1 MDGLLVVDK
10 PVGPT
15 SHDVVAR
22 VRRITGERRIGHTGT
37 LDPRASGVLPLVLGR
52 ATRLARFLAAADK
65 SYTAVVRLGVA
76 TDTYDADGRPVGGP
90 YTGPGPD
97 RVAIEGA
104 LEGFRGTFFQRPP
117 AFSAKKVSGV
127 RSYRTARQE
136 RAASDAASSAEPPP
150 AVEVTVFDL
159 RLIEANG
166 FTVKLSVT
174 CSSGFYVR
182 TLAHDLGQRLGC
194 GGHLAELERTRS
206 GDLPLSEATPLEQL
220 ERDPA
225 VAGSMLIPMARILTG
240 LPAATLTEEGAR
252 RARHGR
258 TLGDAEV
265 ATRTPAEGPVTRLLD
280 PAGDLVG
287 IAESRGGRLL
297 HPVVILM

>member
-22 VRRITGERRIGHTGT
+22 VRRATGERRIGHTGT

-52 ATRLARFLAAADK
+52 ATRLARFLTAADK
-65 SYTAVVRLGVA
+65 SYTAVIRLGIA
-76 TDTYDADGRPVGGP
+76 TDTYDADGRPVGEP
-90 YTGPGPD
+90 YTGRPPD
-97 RVAIEGA
+97 RVAIERT
-104 LEGFRGTFFQRPP
+104 LETFRGTSLQQPP
-117 AFSAKKVSGV
+117 AFSAKKIAGV
-127 RSYRTARQE
+127 RSYRTARAQ
-136 RAASDAASSAEPPP
+136 RTASGGSSAVEPPP
-150 AVEVTVFDL
+150 AVEVTVFEL
-159 RLIEANG
+159 QLIDVGDFQVE
-166 FTVKLSVT
+166 LSLT

-194 GGHLAELERTRS
+194 GGHLAELRRTRS
-206 GDLPLSEATPLEQL
+206 GDLPLSEATPLEQI
-220 ERDPA
+220 ERDPGA
-225 VAGSMLIPMARILTG
+225 AASALIPTARMLTG
-240 LPAATLTEEGAR
+240 LPAATLSDDGVR

-258 TLGDAEV
+258 TLGDAEIT
-265 ATRTPAEGPVTRLLD
+265 TRTAPAGAVTRLLD

-287 IAESRGGRLL
+287 IAENSGAGLL

>member
-15 SHDVVAR
+15 SHDVVER
-22 VRRITGERRIGHTGT
+22 VRSATGERRIGHTGT

-65 SYTAVVRLGVA
+65 SYTAVIRLGAA
-76 TDTYDADGRPVGGP
+76 TDTYDADGQLSGEPYAGP
-90 YTGPGPD
+90 PPD
-97 RVAIEGA
+97 RAAIERA
-104 LEGFRGTFFQRPP
+104 LEGFQGTFLQQPP

-127 RSYRTARQE
+127 RSYRAAREQ
-136 RAASDAASSAEPPP
+136 RASGRPGQAETPPP
-150 AVEVTVFDL
+150 VEVTVFDL
-159 RLIEANG
+159 RLIAASDFNVELA
-166 FTVKLSVT
+166 VT

-194 GGHLAELERTRS
+194 GGHLAGLRRTRS
-206 GDLPLSEATPLEQL
+206 GDLPLEQATALEKI
-220 ERDPA
+220 ERH
-225 VAGSMLIPMARILTG
+225 AGAAAAALIPMARMLTS
-240 LPAATLTEEGAR
+240 LPAATLTEEGVR

-258 TLGDAEV
+258 MLGDAEI
-265 ATRTPAEGPVTRLLD
+265 AARTASEGAVTRLLD

-287 IAESRGGRLL
+287 IAETRRAGLL

>member
-22 VRRITGERRIGHTGT
+22 VRRATGERRIGHTGT

-52 ATRLARFLAAADK
+52 ATRLARFLTAADK
-65 SYTAVVRLGVA
+65 SYTAVIRLGIA
-76 TDTYDADGRPVGGP
+76 TDTYDADGRPVGEP
-90 YTGPGPD
+90 YTGPPPD
-97 RVAIEGA
+97 RVAIERT
-104 LEGFRGTFFQRPP
+104 LETFRGTFFQQPP

-127 RSYRTARQE
+127 RSYRTAREQ
-136 RAASDAASSAEPPP
+136 RAASGGSSPAEPPP
-150 AVEVTVFDL
+150 AVEVTVFEL
-159 RLIEANG
+159 RLTDVSDFRVA
-166 FTVKLSVT
+166 LSLT

-194 GGHLAELERTRS
+194 GGHLAELRRTRS
-206 GDLPLSEATPLEQL
+206 GDLSLREATPLEHI
-220 ERDPA
+220 ERDPGA
-225 VAGSMLIPMARILTG
+225 VGSALIPTARMLTG
-240 LPAATLTEEGAR
+240 LPAATLTDDGVR

-258 TLGDAEV
+258 TLGDAEIT
-265 ATRTPAEGPVTRLLD
+265 TRTAPAAAVTRLLD

-287 IAESRGGRLL
+287 IAETSGAGLL

>member
-15 SHDVVAR
+15 SHDVVER
-22 VRRITGERRIGHTGT
+22 VRRATGERRIGHTGT

-65 SYTAVVRLGVA
+65 SYTAVIRLGAA
-76 TDTYDADGRPVGGP
+76 TDTYDADGQLSGDP
-90 YTGPGPD
+90 YTGPPPD
-97 RVAIEGA
+97 RAAIERA
-104 LEGFRGTFFQRPP
+104 LEGFQGRFLQQPP

-127 RSYRTARQE
+127 RSYRAAREQ
-136 RAASDAASSAEPPP
+136 RARGGAGQAGTPP

-159 RLIEANG
+159 RLIAASDLNVELA
-166 FTVKLSVT
+166 VT

-194 GGHLAELERTRS
+194 GGHLAGLRRTRS
-206 GDLPLSEATPLEQL
+206 GDLPLEQATALEKI
-220 ERDPA
+220 ERH
-225 VAGSMLIPMARILTG
+225 AGAAAAALIPTARMLTS
-240 LPAATLTEEGAR
+240 LPAATLTEEGVR

-258 TLGDAEV
+258 TLGDAEI
-265 ATRTPAEGPVTRLLD
+265 AARTASEGAVTRLLD

-287 IAESRGGRLL
+287 IAESCGPGLL

>member
-22 VRRITGERRIGHTGT
+22 VRRATGERRIGHTGT

-52 ATRLARFLAAADK
+52 ATRLARFLTAADK
-65 SYTAVVRLGVA
+65 SYTAVIRLGIA
-76 TDTYDADGRPVGGP
+76 TDTYDADGRPVGEP
-90 YTGPGPD
+90 YTGPPPD
-97 RVAIEGA
+97 RVAIERT
-104 LEGFRGTFFQRPP
+104 LETFRGTFFQQPP

-127 RSYRTARQE
+127 RSYRTARAQ
-136 RAASDAASSAEPPP
+136 RTASSGSSAEPPP
-150 AVEVTVFDL
+150 AAEVTVFELQLMDV
-159 RLIEANG
+159 RDCQVE
-166 FTVKLSVT
+166 LSLT

-194 GGHLAELERTRS
+194 GGHLAELRRTRS
-206 GDLPLSEATPLEQL
+206 GDLPLSKATPLEQI
-220 ERDPA
+220 ERDPGA
-225 VAGSMLIPMARILTG
+225 AASALIPTARMLTG
-240 LPAATLTEEGAR
+240 LPAATLTDDGVR

-258 TLGDAEV
+258 TLGDAEIT
-265 ATRTPAEGPVTRLLD
+265 TRTAPAGAVTRLLD

-287 IAESRGGRLL
+287 IAETSSAGLL

>member
-15 SHDVVAR
+15 SHDVVER
-22 VRRITGERRIGHTGT
+22 VRRATGERRIGHTGT

-65 SYTAVVRLGVA
+65 SYTAVIRLGAA
-76 TDTYDADGRPVGGP
+76 TDTYDADGQLSGDP
-90 YTGPGPD
+90 YTGPPPD
-97 RVAIEGA
+97 RAAIERA
-104 LEGFRGTFFQRPP
+104 LEGFQGRFLQQPP

-127 RSYRTARQE
+127 RSYRAAREQ
-136 RAASDAASSAEPPP
+136 RARGGPGQAETPP

-159 RLIEANG
+159 RLIAVSDFNVELA
-166 FTVKLSVT
+166 VT

-194 GGHLAELERTRS
+194 GGHLAGLRRTRS
-206 GDLPLSEATPLEQL
+206 GDLPLEQATALEKI
-220 ERDPA
+220 ERH
-225 VAGSMLIPMARILTG
+225 AGAAAAALIPTARMLTS
-240 LPAATLTEEGAR
+240 LPAATLTEEGVR

-258 TLGDAEV
+258 TLGDAEI
-265 ATRTPAEGPVTRLLD
+265 AAPTASAGAVTRLLD
-280 PAGDLVG
+280 PAGELVG
-287 IAESRGGRLL
+287 IAEPCGPGLL